1 MSKFLKIPI
10 SPLMGSSILNYIK
23 VIQSNTVDFKFY
35 LHVFLTF
42 LVVLLISP
50 FQLIDKIIFFL
61 KEIIKIKEILFLFL
75 GTGEVVPHYYIIY

>member
-23 VIQSNTVDFKFY
+23 VILSNKVDIKFY

-50 FQLIDKIIFFL
+50 FQLIDKIIFFF
-61 KEIIKIKEILFLFL
+61 KRNNQKKVILYLL
-75 GTGEVVPHYYIIY
+75 LDTGEVVRLCYIIY